1 MKSRI
6 WGEVPSVVSGYCLN
20 SLGGPQNHQAQSP
33 AVIFALE
40 VSAVPDPV
48 FTDSETIEPLH
59 ELKEFKWI
67 T

>member
-1 MKSRI
+1 M
-6 WGEVPSVVSGYCLN
+6 VSGYRLD